1 MTRIGLALLGSML
14 VARPSTQTDDL
25 IPTLQRVGAHVQRY
39 FTRAQTLIC
48 LETVRL
54 QPLTLGLTM
63 EGLGRNVES
72 ELRVSWE
79 PAGDPGTI
87 PTALAVRRVLKVNG
101 HAPRKN
107 DSGDCTDPEQ
117 NAAETHPLSVLLPGQ
132 REKYR
137 FSVAGRGKV
146 DGRAALLLDFV
157 EIAKPSV
164 KVEAVGGRDDCISFD
179 INGGSRGRIW
189 VDSESDDVLRLD
201 TGLAGLVDVPLPDRA
216 RRNSGRDYWTVERL
230 DSSIRFKPVSFQDP
244 PETLMLPVSMSQLR
258 ITRGA
263 GTPRL
268 RTSTEYTAYRRF
280 LTGGRVVPQ

>member
-1 MTRIGLALLGSML
+1 
-14 VARPSTQTDDL
+14 
-25 IPTLQRVGAHVQRY
+25 
-39 FTRAQTLIC
+39 
-48 LETVRL
+48 
-54 QPLTLGLTM
+54 
-63 EGLGRNVES
+63 
-72 ELRVSWE
+72 
-79 PAGDPGTI
+79 
-87 PTALAVRRVLKVNG
+87 
-101 HAPRKN
+101 
-107 DSGDCTDPEQ
+107 
-117 NAAETHPLSVLLPGQ
+117 
-132 REKYR
+132 
-137 FSVAGRGKV
+137 
-146 DGRAALLLDFV
+146 
-157 EIAKPSV
+157 V